1 MSTTTHPQALVIY
14 ESMFGNTER
23 VATAVADG
31 LRSEGFDVDL
41 RNVVSAPER
50 LHVGYDLL
58 VLGAP
63 THAFSLSR
71 EKTRAD
77 AARQGAPSDRTR
89 IGMREWLLGL
99 TWDGAPPVV
108 AVFDTRAAKVRRL
121 RWAASRTMT
130 ALLRRRGL
138 QLHGSPEAFL
148 VADIQGPLEPDEQT
162 RASAWGRTIAATVPA
177 ARRGATS

>member
-1 MSTTTHPQALVIY
+1 MSTTTHPQALIVF

-23 VATAVADG
+23 VAKAVADG

-50 LHVGYDLL
+50 LHLGYDLL

-71 EKTRAD
+71 QKTRED

-89 IGMREWLLGL
+89 IGMREWLLNL
-99 TWDGAPPVV
+99 SWDGAPPAV
-108 AVFDTRAAKVRRL
+108 AVFDTRATKVRRL
-121 RWAASRTMT
+121 HWAASRTMA

-138 QLHGSPEAFL
+138 QPNTSPEAFL
-148 VADIQGPLEPDEQT
+148 VADLQGPLEPDELT
-162 RASAWGRTIAATVPA
+162 RATAWGRTIAASVPA